1 MGFGFA
7 SALFG
12 QIDSKKPYL
21 AQIGFFFQGLGQGL
35 GYRAQIGLTLC
46 FGLQTG
52 SLSGCFKVVVG
63 LFQGGP
69 GRLLLI
75 GCCRV

>member
-21 AQIGFFFQGLGQGL
+21 AQIGFFFRVWGKAWGTGLRL
-35 GYRAQIGLTLC
+35 FPNRLDIVFWAADRL
-46 FGLQTG
+46 
-52 SLSGCFKVVVG
+52 VVV